1 MASFQKIIIVFAIC
15 FASAAMLATADEWAP
30 APAPSHAPNALP
42 SVQSAMLGFTG
53 VALLRCKLV
62 GKGLKVGNSF
72 EIWYD
77 VPNDARLVGV

>member
-53 VALLRCKLV
+53 VA
-62 GKGLKVGNSF
+62 
-72 EIWYD
+72 
-77 VPNDARLVGV
+77 